1 MTKLIQLTIDGVD
14 IKARRGMDLIAA
26 AELGGIHIPNL
37 CRVQGMKGIGA
48 CRLCLVEIKG
58 LKSPVTACTTKVR
71 EGMVIHT
78 QTDTVRRI
86 RKNVLDLILS
96 MHPLDCM
103 TCTKAGVC
111 DLQKYAYDFEIK
123 DSSFSRKRFGYPID
137 KANPFI
143 KRDPDYC
150 ILCGRCVRICKEQGT
165 SVLDFHG
172 RGIGARVMTAADRPL
187 QASGCTFCG
196 SCVDACPVNAL
207 VETDR
212 DRKGRE
218 WEYSRVPSLCLSCGN
233 ACSTVV
239 SVRDGEVVKVN
250 ADTHK
255 EGAQHYICAYGRFGF
270 EWIGA
275 GTRLQ
280 EPMKRVDGE
289 LTPIGWDEAFRTVAE
304 AFLSPHEVGFVT
316 TGNLLNED
324 LLTIRDFTLAAGIKN
339 VTSTVSLYADAASL
353 LGEEVDIEE
362 ADLLVLVGLAP
373 SQWDRVLPA
382 LDATVRRRA
391 ARGMTLLVINAEE
404 TKISEAAK
412 LSLLGDPAVT
422 LARMTRGLI
431 AKGLKAPKGLTM
443 DEMKI
448 AEEIGAACGIYVE
461 AKQPVIVSSPPF
473 YEACRNIAMMKGQ
486 AVSIPIEANAKGTLL
501 MGLDG
506 KNGNY
511 RTLATGETRVLWVTG
526 EVPLRRPAGVR
537 FLIVAHSHLTTLAMG
552 ADLVLPVTTSYES
565 QGTIV
570 DYRGG
575 LRTLKRVIPPRGQ
588 SRMLREILQD
598 TAKKMALGVKA
609 AKTSDVKEHI
619 RSFKVDSHAA
629 PFRKRDH
636 LKFEPNI
643 LVPAVNRTMIHNSRL
658 SWLTETEL

>member
-1 MTKLIQLTIDGVD
+1 MTKLIQVTIDGIDV
-14 IKARRGMDLIAA
+14 KARRGMDLIAA
-26 AELGGIHIPNL
+26 AKLAGIHIPNL

-86 RKNVLDLILS
+86 RKSVLDLILS

-123 DSSFSRKRFGYPID
+123 DSSFSRKRFGYPVD

-165 SVLDFHG
+165 AVLDFHG

-239 SVRDGEVVKVN
+239 SVRAGEVVKVN
-250 ADTHK
+250 ADTDK
-255 EGAQHYICAYGRFGF
+255 DGAQHYICAYGRFGF
-270 EWIGA
+270 EWISA

-289 LTPIGWDEAFRTVAE
+289 LTPIGWDEAFRTMAE

-324 LLTIRDFTLAAGIKN
+324 LLTIKDFTRAAGITN
-339 VTSTVSLYADAASL
+339 IASTVSLYADAASL

-362 ADLLVLVGLAP
+362 ADLLLLVGLAP

-382 LDATVRRRA
+382 LDAAVRRRV

-404 TKISEAAK
+404 VKISEAAT
-412 LSLLGDPAVT
+412 VT
-422 LARMTRGLI
+422 LVGDEATTLAGITKTLMAQGFGAPEGL
-431 AKGLKAPKGLTM
+431 ATGKTLVTDESVKASEVYGK
-443 DEMKI
+443 
-448 AEEIGAACGIYVE
+448 

-486 AVSIPIEANAKGTLL
+486 AVSVPVEANAKGTLL
-501 MGLDG
+501 MGLGG

-511 RTLATGETRVLWVTG
+511 RTLATGATRVLWVTG
-526 EVPLRRPAGVR
+526 EVPLRRPAGVG
-537 FLIVAHSHLTTLAMG
+537 FLIVAHSHLNALAMG

-570 DYRGG
+570 DYWGRVK
-575 LRTLKRVIPPRGQ
+575 TLKRVIPPHGQ
-588 SRMLREILQD
+588 AKMLREVLQD
-598 TAKKMALGVKA
+598 TAKKMALDVKA
-609 AKTSDVKEHI
+609 AKTSDVKEEI
-619 RSFKVDSHAA
+619 RSFKVATHASV
-629 PFRKRDH
+629 FRKRDD
-636 LKFEPNI
+636 LKFEPDV
-643 LVPAVNRTMIHNSRL
+643 LVPAVNKTMIHNSRL
-658 SWLTETEL
+658 SWLAEEEL

>member
-1 MTKLIQLTIDGVD
+1 MTKRIRLTIDGRDVT
-14 IKARRGMDLIAA
+14 ARSGMDLIAA
-26 AELGGIHIPNL
+26 AELAGIHIPNL

-58 LKSPVTACTTKVR
+58 LKSPVTACTTKVK

-78 QTDTVRRI
+78 QTETVRRI

-96 MHPLDCM
+96 MHPADCM

-123 DSSFSRKRFGYPID
+123 DSSFSRKRFGYSID
-137 KANPFI
+137 EANPFI

-207 VETDR
+207 VETAR
-212 DRKGRE
+212 WRKGRE
-218 WEYSRVPSLCLSCGN
+218 WEFSRLPSVCLSCGN
-233 ACSTVV
+233 ACSTTV

-250 ADTHK
+250 ADRDK
-255 EGAQHYICAYGRFGF
+255 NGAQHYICAYGRFGF
-270 EWIGA
+270 EWTSA

-280 EPMKRVDGE
+280 EPMKRVDGD
-289 LTPIGWDEAFRTVAE
+289 LIPIGWDDAFKTMAE
-304 AFLSPHEVGFVT
+304 AFLSPHEVGCVT

-324 LLTIRDFTLAAGIKN
+324 ILTMTDFARAAGITN
-339 VTSTVSLYADAASL
+339 ISSTVSLYADAASL
-353 LGEEVDIEE
+353 LGEEVDIEQ
-362 ADLLVLVGLAP
+362 ADLLLLVGLAP
-373 SQWDRVLPA
+373 SQWDRVFPA
-382 LDATVRRRA
+382 LDAAVRRKV

-404 TKISEAAK
+404 VKISEAAT
-412 LSLLGDPAVT
+412 LT
-422 LARMTRGLI
+422 LAGDEATALAGITRTLMAQGFRAPEGLATGEPKVTDEI
-431 AKGLKAPKGLTM
+431 VKASEVYGR
-443 DEMKI
+443 
-448 AEEIGAACGIYVE
+448 

-473 YEACRNIAMMKGQ
+473 YEACRNIAMMKGR
-486 AVSIPIEANAKGTLL
+486 AVSVPVEANAKGTLL

-511 RTLATGETRVLWVTG
+511 GTLATGQTRVLWVTG
-526 EVPLRRPAGVR
+526 EVPLRRPAGVG
-537 FLIVAHSHLTTLAMG
+537 FLIVAHSHLNALAMG

-570 DYRGG
+570 DYWGA
-575 LRTLKRVIPPRGQ
+575 LKTLKRVIPPRGQ
-588 SRMLREILQD
+588 SKMLREILQD
-598 TAKKMALGVKA
+598 TAKKMALDVKA
-609 AKTSDVKEHI
+609 AKTSDVKEKI
-619 RSFKVDSHAA
+619 RSFKLDGHASA
-629 PFRKRDH
+629 FRKRHD
-636 LKFEPNI
+636 LKFEPNVLI
-643 LVPAVNRTMIHNSRL
+643 PVVNTTMIHNSRL
-658 SWLTETEL
+658 SWLTEEEL